1 MALGISSKKWTSI
14 IFLLATILIS
24 LALVGIP
31 FLTPASYYENF
42 EGYQLPNKGAIDGTT
57 LSTPDTFPKQGNTST
72 VKMSATTPV
81 MPTIAI
87 GGDFKTQMDR
97 AKPSND
103 IKPTTSTP
111 PPPSKSVFDSIFGLS
126 EKENF
131 STF

>member
-42 EGYQLPNKGAIDGTT
+42 EGYQILNKGDIDGTT

-72 VKMSATTPV
+72 VKMSATAPV

-87 GGDFKTQMDR
+87 GGDFKGQMER
-97 AKPSND
+97 S
-103 IKPTTSTP
+103 KPTISTTP
-111 PPPSKSVFDSIFGLS
+111 QVKSNSVYNMVFGLDT
-126 EKENF
+126 KENF
-131 STF
+131 STITSF